1 MLMAAV
7 LGFSLAATGT
17 KKMRKNLKT
26 LRMGILTSAMLASG
40 AHAAEPKFY
49 FRMPGKMVV
58 AAVAP
63 TTPVEPESIK
73 GFSASLTAFHFTD
86 LTGGAKAQLG
96 GSLTAQL
103 KIKNTGTEPLDISEV
118 PVWAGMGLE
127 GAFSRIDG
135 FCDDIGILNAG
146 VTKNCTLTQK
156 ITVAHKTNYC
166 SQYLYFAEYGIFKEE
181 IAFEGTAGA
190 LLKLDDKVVVATNEY
205 ETANYTQITK
215 GCEDLL

>member
-1 MLMAAV
+1 
-7 LGFSLAATGT
+7 
-17 KKMRKNLKT
+17 MRKKLNVIA
-26 LRMGILTSAMLASG
+26 MGILTSVMMASA
-40 AHAAEPKFY
+40 AHASEPKFY

-58 AAVAP
+58 AGVAP

-73 GFSASLTAFHFTD
+73 DFSASLTAFHFTD
-86 LTGGAKAQLG
+86 LTGGTKAQLG

-103 KIKNTGTEPLDISEV
+103 KIKNTGTEPLDFSKV

-146 VTKNCTLTQK
+146 VTKSCTLIQK
-156 ITVAHKTNYC
+156 ITAAHKTSYC
-166 SQYLYFAEYGIFKEE
+166 GQYLYFAEYGIFKEE

-190 LLKLDDKVVVATNEY
+190 LLKLDDKVVVAINEY
-205 ETANYTQITK
+205 ESANYTQITK